1 MSSSNLDPTFSVLT
15 FSIRKGSLEL
25 PGLSFFFIK
34 NFLVGSVLIPMFL
47 CSLSI
52 ILASFHQS
60 LFSFNPLTPRI
71 LLVIFLTVFLTVLVM
86 LVWRIW
92 YWISLWSPD
101 WYLFFILITC
111 LHILY
116 WYCKEKF
123 CLGHSSPTLL
133 YMYCQRQILLIV
145 SGPDSASRG
154 VGSRPGR
161 SLCCVLELDSLLSWC
176 LSLLRSWNGNWQ
188 IVREAWWN
196 ARGRG
201 RGRGGNL
208 VMN

>member
-1 MSSSNLDPTFSVLT
+1 MKLPTHTHLRKIKQSWHLLDEQFQLGSHILCAD
-15 FSIRKGSLEL
+15 FFYQERKLGTARSL
-25 PGLSFFFIK
+25 FFFIK

-133 YMYCQRQILLIV
+133 YM
-145 SGPDSASRG
+145 
-154 VGSRPGR
+154 
-161 SLCCVLELDSLLSWC
+161 
-176 LSLLRSWNGNWQ
+176 
-188 IVREAWWN
+188 
-196 ARGRG
+196 
-201 RGRGGNL
+201 
-208 VMN
+208 

>member
-1 MSSSNLDPTFSVLT
+1 MQMIWTFFWQEIRLSGNPRSEMITTKTFQDQLDSHSRIPISLKSLLFSWNCQHTHTYAKKNKVNIFLMSSSNSDPTFSVLT

-133 YMYCQRQILLIV
+133 YM
-145 SGPDSASRG
+145 
-154 VGSRPGR
+154 
-161 SLCCVLELDSLLSWC
+161 
-176 LSLLRSWNGNWQ
+176 
-188 IVREAWWN
+188 
-196 ARGRG
+196 
-201 RGRGGNL
+201 
-208 VMN
+208 

>member
-1 MSSSNLDPTFSVLT
+1 MQTKTKLTSSWWAVPTW
-15 FSIRKGSLEL
+15 IPHSLCWL
-25 PGLSFFFIK
+25 FLSGKEAWNCQVSLFFFIK

-133 YMYCQRQILLIV
+133 YM
-145 SGPDSASRG
+145 
-154 VGSRPGR
+154 
-161 SLCCVLELDSLLSWC
+161 
-176 LSLLRSWNGNWQ
+176 
-188 IVREAWWN
+188 
-196 ARGRG
+196 
-201 RGRGGNL
+201 
-208 VMN
+208 